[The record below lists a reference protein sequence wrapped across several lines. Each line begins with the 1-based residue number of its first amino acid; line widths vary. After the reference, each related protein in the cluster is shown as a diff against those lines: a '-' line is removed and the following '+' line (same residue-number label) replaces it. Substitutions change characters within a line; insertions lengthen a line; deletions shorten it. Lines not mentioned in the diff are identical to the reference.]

1 MRRLL
6 TVLAIVGSLVLLN
19 THTWSHHAFSSE
31 FDIDKPISLRGT
43 ITRMEWVN
51 PHTWLH
57 MTATIE
63 NDTIQEWMLEGGT
76 PNTLLRAGLT
86 QQILDDTIQEW
97 MLEGGTPN
105 TLLRAGL
112 TQQILLPGTEI
123 LVRGYQSKDPD
134 CIPKCRGSGRDITFT
149 DGSNIFMGSS
159 GVGAPPEG
167 FPDDNDE

>member
-63 NDTIQEWMLEGGT
+63 
-76 PNTLLRAGLT
+76 
-86 QQILDDTIQEW
+86 DDTIQEW

-134 CIPKCRGSGRDITFT
+134 CIPKCRGSGRDITFI

>member
-1 MRRLL
+1 
-6 TVLAIVGSLVLLN
+6 
-19 THTWSHHAFSSE
+19 
-31 FDIDKPISLRGT
+31 
-43 ITRMEWVN
+43 MEWVN

-63 NDTIQEWMLEGGT
+63 
-76 PNTLLRAGLT
+76 
-86 QQILDDTIQEW
+86 DDTIQEW

-167 FPDDNDE
+167 FSDDNDE

>member
-31 FDIDKPISLRGT
+31 FDIDNPISLRGT

-63 NDTIQEWMLEGGT
+63 
-76 PNTLLRAGLT
+76 
-86 QQILDDTIQEW
+86 DDTIQEW

-112 TQQILLPGTEI
+112 TQQILLSGTEI
-123 LVRGYQSKDPD
+123 LVRGYQSKDTD

>member
-1 MRRLL
+1 MKRLVN
-6 TVLAIVGSLVLLN
+6 TLAIVGSSMLLN
-19 THTWSHHAFSSE
+19 TQTNGHHAFSSE
-31 FDIDKPISLRGT
+31 FDIDRPIRLRGT

-57 MTATIE
+57 ITAAIE
-63 NDTIQEWMLEGGT
+63 DGT
-76 PNTLLRAGLT
+76 T
-86 QQILDDTIQEW
+86 QEW

-134 CIPKCRGSGRDITFT
+134 CIPKCRGSGRDITFA

>member
-6 TVLAIVGSLVLLN
+6 SVLAIVGSLVLLN

-63 NDTIQEWMLEGGT
+63 DG
-76 PNTLLRAGLT
+76 
-86 QQILDDTIQEW
+86 TIQEW

>member
-1 MRRLL
+1 MKRLVN
-6 TVLAIVGSLVLLN
+6 TLAIAGSLMLLITQTN
-19 THTWSHHAFSSE
+19 GHHAFSSE
-31 FDIDKPISLRGT
+31 FDIDRPIRLRGT

-57 MTATIE
+57 ITATIE
-63 NDTIQEWMLEGGT
+63 DGTTQEWMLEGGT
-76 PNTLLRAGLT
+76 PNTLLRAV
-86 QQILDDTIQEW
+86 
-97 MLEGGTPN
+97 
-105 TLLRAGL
+105 L
-112 TQQILLPGTEI
+112 TQQILLPVTEI

-134 CIPKCRGSGRDITFT
+134 CIPKCRGSGRDITFA

>member
-6 TVLAIVGSLVLLN
+6 TALAIVGSLVLLN

-63 NDTIQEWMLEGGT
+63 
-76 PNTLLRAGLT
+76 
-86 QQILDDTIQEW
+86 DDTIQEW

>member
-1 MRRLL
+1 MKRLVN
-6 TVLAIVGSLVLLN
+6 TLAIAGSLMLLFTQTN
-19 THTWSHHAFSSE
+19 GHHAFSSE
-31 FDIDKPISLRGT
+31 FDIDRPIRLRGT

-57 MTATIE
+57 ITAAIE
-63 NDTIQEWMLEGGT
+63 DGT
-76 PNTLLRAGLT
+76 T
-86 QQILDDTIQEW
+86 QEW

-134 CIPKCRGSGRDITFT
+134 CIPKCRGSGRDITFA

>member
-63 NDTIQEWMLEGGT
+63 
-76 PNTLLRAGLT
+76 
-86 QQILDDTIQEW
+86 DDTIQEW

-167 FPDDNDE
+167 FLDDNDE

>member
-86 QQILDDTIQEW
+86 QQIL
-97 MLEGGTPN
+97 
-105 TLLRAGL
+105 
-112 TQQILLPGTEI
+112 LPGTEI

-134 CIPKCRGSGRDITFT
+134 CIPKCRGSGRDITFI

>member
-1 MRRLL
+1 
-6 TVLAIVGSLVLLN
+6 
-19 THTWSHHAFSSE
+19 
-31 FDIDKPISLRGT
+31 
-43 ITRMEWVN
+43 MEWVN

-57 MTATIE
+57 ITAAIE
-63 NDTIQEWMLEGGT
+63 DGT
-76 PNTLLRAGLT
+76 T
-86 QQILDDTIQEW
+86 QEW

-134 CIPKCRGSGRDITFT
+134 CIPKCRGSGRDITFA

>member
-6 TVLAIVGSLVLLN
+6 TALAIEGSLVLLN

-63 NDTIQEWMLEGGT
+63 
-76 PNTLLRAGLT
+76 
-86 QQILDDTIQEW
+86 DDTIQEW

>member
-19 THTWSHHAFSSE
+19 THTWGHHAFSSE

-63 NDTIQEWMLEGGT
+63 DS
-76 PNTLLRAGLT
+76 
-86 QQILDDTIQEW
+86 TIQEW

-167 FPDDNDE
+167 FPDANEE